1 MMRGQASDNILTLM
15 ASIDRLHSQA
25 TDSDL
30 RQAPHQN
37 RASQSPQPPENS
49 AVADREVIHLN
60 ALFASPLHGQSQPAG
75 QTTEQGQRQGQKS
88 TTSRR
93 WSPTA
98 SKDSNDDFDAKL
110 AKLIEDV
117 VGAEPAGEPAAFEN
131 RGPIQTHPRADGRKD
146 GRVDGQGGARRT
158 PYLEASKAQ
167 DTRDIRSEI
176 DYLLAPYLEKTG
188 PATLA
193 DSAVVQRPERRPE
206 RRVENRPENRPEN
219 RTEQMKA
226 KAHPLDQQLPPQF
239 AQKGVNAAPE
249 PHIRHETLKAL
260 LSPADLLEL
269 NDFIKQEIKN
279 QISVWITQNIDKIIE
294 DSLLSARSEA
304 RNATDSARE
313 TVNRSG

>member
-37 RASQSPQPPENS
+37 RASQSPQLPENS

-60 ALFASPLHGQSQPAG
+60 ALFASPVHGQSQPAG
-75 QTTEQGQRQGQKS
+75 QTTEQSQRQGQKS

-93 WSPTA
+93 WSTTA

-131 RGPIQTHPRADGRKD
+131 RGPIPTHPRADGRKN

-193 DSAVVQRPERRPE
+193 DSAAVQ
-206 RRVENRPENRPEN
+206 RPENRPEN

-226 KAHPLDQQLPPQF
+226 KAHPFDQQLPPQF

-249 PHIRHETLKAL
+249 PHIQHETLKAL

-313 TVNRSG
+313 TVNKSG

>member
-98 SKDSNDDFDAKL
+98 SKDSNYDFDANL

-176 DYLLAPYLEKTG
+176 DFLLAPYLEKTG
-188 PATLA
+188 TATL
-193 DSAVVQRPERRPE
+193 SASPSGQRKEHREAKIQPIDRQIPPRPAHKEQNPKAEIRQDTEPRRAIGSK
-206 RRVENRPENRPEN
+206 
-219 RTEQMKA
+219 T
-226 KAHPLDQQLPPQF
+226 
-239 AQKGVNAAPE
+239 VN
-249 PHIRHETLKAL
+249 AL

-269 NDFIKQEIKN
+269 NEFIKQEIKK
-279 QISVWITQNIDKIIE
+279 QISVWITQNIDKFIE

-304 RNATDSARE
+304 RNATDSARD

>member
-88 TTSRR
+88 TASRR

-117 VGAEPAGEPAAFEN
+117 VGAEPVGEPAAFEN
-131 RGPIQTHPRADGRKD
+131 RGPIPTHPRAD

-188 PATLA
+188 PATLP
-193 DSAVVQRPERRPE
+193 DSAAVQRPEKRPE
-206 RRVENRPENRPEN
+206 KRLEN

-226 KAHPLDQQLPPQF
+226 KAHPIDQQLPPQF
-239 AQKGVNAAPE
+239 PQKGVNAAPE

-304 RNATDSARE
+304 RNATDSTRE
-313 TVNRSG
+313 TVNKSG